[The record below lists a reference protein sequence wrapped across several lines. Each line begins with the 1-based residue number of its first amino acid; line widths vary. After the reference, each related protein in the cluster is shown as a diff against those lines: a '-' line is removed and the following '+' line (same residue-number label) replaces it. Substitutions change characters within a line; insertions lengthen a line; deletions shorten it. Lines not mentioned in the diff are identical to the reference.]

1 MSIGERITDL
11 RKGKNLSQGQL
22 ASLLEVSRQAVSKWE
37 NDTASPDTLRLIQ
50 LADVLDTDVEYLATG
65 KKPEPKIQRI
75 YVNVPEIR
83 EKIVEKPVEKKVIQY
98 IEKPVYVEKP
108 VVQTVEKVIEKPVVK
123 LKRVI
128 RYRYLRNP
136 LELFLLGVGCFVLG
150 VLVGIFIL

>member
-50 LADVLDTDVEYLATG
+50 LADVLSTDVEYLATG
-65 KKPEPKIQRI
+65 KKSKPQIQRV
-75 YVNVPEIR
+75 YVPEIR
-83 EKIVEKPVEKKVIQY
+83 EKIIEKPVEKKVIQY

-108 VVQTVEKVIEKPVVK
+108 VVQTVEKVVEKPVVK

-136 LELFLLGVGCFVLG
+136 MEFVLLGIGCFLLGI
-150 VLVGIFIL
+150 LVGYLVLK

>member
-50 LADVLDTDVEYLATG
+50 LADVLSTDVEYLATG
-65 KKPEPKIQRI
+65 KKSKPQIQRV
-75 YVNVPEIR
+75 YVPEIR

-108 VVQTVEKVIEKPVVK
+108 VVQTVEKVVEKPVVK

-128 RYRYLRNP
+128 RYRYLRSP
-136 LELFLLGVGCFVLG
+136 MEFVLLGIGCFLLGI
-150 VLVGIFIL
+150 LVGYLLLK

>member
-108 VVQTVEKVIEKPVVK
+108 VVQTVEKVVEKPVVK

-150 VLVGIFIL
+150 VLVGIFVL

>member
-1 MSIGERITDL
+1 MTDNVNRITDL

-50 LADVLDTDVEYLATG
+50 LADVLSTDVEYLATG
-65 KKPEPKIQRI
+65 KKSKPQIQRV
-75 YVNVPEIR
+75 YVPEIR
-83 EKIVEKPVEKKVIQY
+83 EKIIEKPVEKKVI
-98 IEKPVYVEKP
+98 EYVEKP
-108 VVQTVEKVIEKPVVK
+108 VVQTVEVEKVVEKPVVK

>member
-1 MSIGERITDL
+1 MSIGERIADL

-50 LADVLDTDVEYLATG
+50 LADVLSTDVEYLATG
-65 KKPEPKIQRI
+65 KKSKPQIQRV
-75 YVNVPEIR
+75 YVPEIR
-83 EKIVEKPVEKKVIQY
+83 EKIIEKPVEKKVIQY

-108 VVQTVEKVIEKPVVK
+108 VVQTVEKVVEKPVVK

-136 LELFLLGVGCFVLG
+136 MEFVLLGIGCFLLGI
-150 VLVGIFIL
+150 LVGYLLLK

>member
-50 LADVLDTDVEYLATG
+50 LADVLSTDVEYLATG
-65 KKPEPKIQRI
+65 KKSKPQIQRV
-75 YVNVPEIR
+75 YVPEIR
-83 EKIVEKPVEKKVIQY
+83 EKIIEKPVEKRVI
-98 IEKPVYVEKP
+98 EYVEKP
-108 VVQTVEKVIEKPVVK
+108 VVQTVEVEKVVEKPVIKV
-123 LKRVI
+123 KRVI

-136 LELFLLGVGCFVLG
+136 MEFVLLGIGCFLLGI
-150 VLVGIFIL
+150 LVGYLVLK